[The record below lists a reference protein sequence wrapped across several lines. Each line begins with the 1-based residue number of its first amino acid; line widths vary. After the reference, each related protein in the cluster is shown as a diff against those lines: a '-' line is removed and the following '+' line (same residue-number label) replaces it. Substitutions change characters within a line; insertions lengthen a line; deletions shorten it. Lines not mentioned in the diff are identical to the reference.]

1 MASPGFLTYPTTGRA
16 PENQVFLTQRPSH
29 GWNFSDK
36 SLLGQRKTSTDFPW
50 GFLMAIFLKEP
61 TLNQAK
67 RVPMF
72 GKSFRPKKFTN
83 QQKKQADILFPSN
96 KKPPRS
102 LRILG
107 IRWLWCGLLKMD
119 ATIKSPKHIIRIP
132 PKKSKHG
139 TCQQAFPKIIVLS

>member
-72 GKSFRPKKFTN
+72 RESFRPKKFTN
-83 QQKKQADILFPSN
+83 QHKKGQHFVPLHDPFGFWESGDYYVDFWKWMLPSKVPN
-96 KKPPRS
+96 KLS
-102 LRILG
+102 G
-107 IRWLWCGLLKMD
+107 
-119 ATIKSPKHIIRIP
+119 SPQ
-132 PKKSKHG
+132 KKSKHG
-139 TCQQAFPKIIVLS
+139 TCQQAFPKMIVLS